1 MTGGCMGIIERV
13 DLEPM
18 VGDPDDH
25 RPETR
30 WAIACDAETD
40 GPYVRSMICV
50 VERIAPGDRI
60 PLHTHTTDE
69 LVLVD
74 GGNGEYTLGEDR
86 RHVTTGSIVF
96 VPAGV
101 PHATENVGVG
111 TLDVHAVFP
120 GPMLDITYLER
131 NPEPGTEGRAPQP
144 PLRFDPRAGTE

>member
-1 MTGGCMGIIERV
+1 MGIFQHV

-30 WAIACDAETD
+30 WAVVCDAEVD
-40 GPYVRSMICV
+40 EPYVHSMICI

-60 PLHTHTTDE
+60 PLHTHTADE

-74 GGNGEYTLGEDR
+74 GGSGEYTLGEDR
-86 RHVTTGSIVF
+86 RQVTAGSIVF

-101 PHATENVGVG
+101 PHGTENVGADS
-111 TLDVHAVFP
+111 LDVHAVFP
-120 GPMLDITYLER
+120 APMLDITYLER
-131 NPEPGTEGRAPQP
+131 NPAPGTEGRPPQP
-144 PLRFDPRAGTE
+144 PLRFDPRARTT